1 MVPVAALGLTGS
13 ANEKANCGI
22 DIVRIKL
29 FLSDYAV
36 KRPSFCRP
44 PMVPTGGHL
53 SPGNILPE
61 WAIHETVGVLT
72 VYEDG
77 QYRIYP
83 NKGSRTGSV
92 LSLTPILRY
101 LGSNT
106 VIHFFPIITFSEEDL
121 RPIVLFSTQHLTP
134 ICRNGTFPK
143 GDATETP
150 DTEQICPRGNVRAS
164 IVACEDAPG

>member
-36 KRPSFCRP
+36 KRPNFCRP
-44 PMVPTGGHL
+44 PSANG
-53 SPGNILPE
+53 GNILPE
-61 WAIHETVGVLT
+61 WAIHETVGALT
-72 VYEDG
+72 VYEDS
-77 QYRIYP
+77 QYWMYP

-92 LSLTPILRY
+92 LSLAPILRY

-106 VIHFFPIITFSEEDL
+106 LIHFFPIITFSDEDL
-121 RPIVLFSTQHLTP
+121 RPIVLFSTQHLTS

-143 GDATETP
+143 KDATETP

-164 IVACEDAPG
+164 IAACEDAPGYRLS